1 MHVVELIQ
9 TDVLV
14 EALKDTMVRMN
25 LSIQNCCSQYCDGT
39 PNMADSR
46 NGVATQVASEKP
58 QAILFTVMDM
68 HLMWQV

>member
-1 MHVVELIQ
+1 MHVVESIQ

-25 LSIQNCCSQYCDGT
+25 LSIQNCYGQCYDGI

-58 QAILFTVMDM
+58 QAILFTVMGM
-68 HLMWQV
+68 HLIWQV